1 MQPKWQRWSASQADG
16 TKQAGAGLVFTKWH
30 QCWNDG
36 KKHFDDT
43 SMFGTEVDLTQAQ
56 LNDLE
61 PPQNQLALTAC
72 TEQNT
77 SSQLYNDEISK
88 QTTLWTLLCTID

>member
-1 MQPKWQRWSASQADG
+1 
-16 TKQAGAGLVFTKWH
+16 
-30 QCWNDG
+30 
-36 KKHFDDT
+36 
-43 SMFGTEVDLTQAQ
+43 MFGTEVDLTQAQ

-88 QTTLWTLLCTID
+88 QTTL